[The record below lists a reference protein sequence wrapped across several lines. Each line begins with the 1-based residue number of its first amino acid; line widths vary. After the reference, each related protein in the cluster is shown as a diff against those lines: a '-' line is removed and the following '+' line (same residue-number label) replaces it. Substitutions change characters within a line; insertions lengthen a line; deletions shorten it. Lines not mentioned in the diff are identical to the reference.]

1 MSEPGREASP
11 AGEPSPAREAAPAG
25 EASPA
30 YITALNPEQR
40 RAVVHRGS
48 PLLILAGAGSG
59 KTRVITT
66 KIAYLVGSLGMSPRS
81 ILAVTFTNK
90 AAQEMKERVLAM
102 VPHAEDVMVRT
113 FHSFGAW
120 FLRVNCEL
128 AGLERNF
135 LIYDQDDSLSL
146 LKGVLG
152 EEEDRGSLRR
162 TYEEISRVKD
172 LGIPADAA
180 AEDIAAAGCSPD
192 VYRSYNSRLRATGN
206 VDFGDLI
213 LLPMKI
219 LRENLEV
226 RERTRQ
232 RFPVILVDEYQ
243 DSNTAQFELL
253 RELCG
258 PSTYLCVVGDDDQS
272 IYRFRGAEVANIL
285 SFPKV
290 FPGTEIVRLEQNYR
304 STQSILDVA
313 SAVVAHNTGRL
324 GKKLW
329 TEAAAGEPVTIA
341 CLGDQEEE
349 AAFCGRLA
357 SDGFAGSTAIL
368 YRMNAQSRP
377 FEEYFFHL
385 GIPFRLVG
393 TVGFYSREEVR
404 DVVAFL
410 KLLDNPRDE
419 VSFRRIVN
427 KPARGVGAASVLKI
441 IAEWRAGGGSLLEA
455 GARAAVGLAAK
466 ARAGLT
472 AFRSLLEE
480 LAELVESVPLA
491 ELARSVMVRSGLHAS
506 YESRDRADD
515 TSKADNLEELV
526 NATLRYGSG
535 REALHQFLLNSALQ
549 SAAEH
554 SGGEGGEDGPE
565 AARARV
571 TLITLHNTKG
581 LEFDRVIITGLEE
594 GIFPHESSSL
604 AADDVEEERR
614 LFYVGITRARET
626 LVMTWCRR
634 RRLFGRWSE
643 MAPSRFLDEIP
654 VESSRRIGW
663 PTVEGGVEGFAPGTG
678 VFHEEYGP
686 GIVERSW
693 RSDGNLLVQVRFQ
706 SGRVAKFLPKYAGLE
721 RIATGD

>member
-1 MSEPGREASP
+1 MAEPGREASP
-11 AGEPSPAREAAPAG
+11 AYLS
-25 EASPA
+25 
-30 YITALNPEQR
+30 ALNAEQR
-40 RAVVHRGS
+40 RAVEHRGS

-102 VPHAEDVMVRT
+102 VPHAEEVMVRT

-128 AGLERNF
+128 AGLGRNF
-135 LIYDQDDSLSL
+135 LIYDQDDSIGL
-146 LKGVLG
+146 LKSVLG
-152 EEEDRGSLRR
+152 DEEDRGSLRR

-172 LGIPADAA
+172 LGIPGDAS

-192 VYRSYNSRLRATGN
+192 VARSYDERLRATGN

-213 LLPMKI
+213 LLPTKI
-219 LRENLEV
+219 LREHSEV

-243 DSNTAQFELL
+243 DSNIAQFELL
-253 RELCG
+253 RELYG

-290 FPGTEIVRLEQNYR
+290 FAGTEIIRLEQNYR

-313 SAVVAHNTGRL
+313 SAVVAHNAGRL

-329 TEAAAGEPVTIA
+329 TEAPAGEPVTIA
-341 CLGDQEEE
+341 WLGDQEEE
-349 AAFCGRLA
+349 ASFCGRLA
-357 SDGFAGSTAIL
+357 VDGFTGSTAIL

-410 KLLDNPRDE
+410 KVLDNPKDE

-427 KPARGVGAASVLKI
+427 KPARGIGTASVTRI
-441 IAEWRAGGGSLLEA
+441 VAEWRAGGGSLLDA
-455 GARAAVGLAAK
+455 GARAAGSLAAR
-466 ARAGLT
+466 ARAGL
-472 AFRSLLEE
+472 AGFLSLFDEFS
-480 LAELVESVPLA
+480 ALVESVPLA
-491 ELARSVMVRSGLHAS
+491 ELARTVMVRSGLHAS

-549 SAAEH
+549 SAAEQ
-554 SGGEGGEDGPE
+554 SGTQGDEGGAE

-594 GIFPHESSSL
+594 GVFPHESSSF

-614 LFYVGITRARET
+614 LFYVGITRAREKLILT
-626 LVMTWCRR
+626 LCRR

-643 MAPSRFLDEIP
+643 MAPSRFLDEVP
-654 VESSRRIGW
+654 AQSSRRIGGE
-663 PTVEGGVEGFAPGTG
+663 PAGEADGEGFAPGTG
-678 VFHEEYGP
+678 VFHDEYGP

-693 RSDGNLLVQVRFQ
+693 RSEGNLLVQVRFQ
-706 SGRVAKFLPKYAGLE
+706 SGRVARFLPKYTALE
-721 RIATGD
+721 RIAPGD